1 MKTRWRIPGLFVA
14 LLVFVLPAQAVI
26 DRVIDKTFEVKPG
39 TITVR
44 ADTFSGGITVT
55 TSDDPQVRVLVR
67 QTVEATDEKAAEK
80 LLAGLDVKLEQS
92 ADGVVAL
99 KIHPRHAVRWTWQN
113 WSPAA
118 LAIEIRAPRNCQLD
132 LQSQEGAI
140 TVGTIKGN
148 VRART
153 AAGTIFIGEID
164 GEIAATNT
172 RGDISV
178 TACTGSL
185 KLLAKNGNVL
195 IGRSGGRA
203 ELSAVDGVI
212 EVQAARGPVIARG
225 NRTDIKV
232 SFVHPLQEASDLSAD
247 GGDVTVGFDPRSAA
261 TLNARASKFSSVRVR
276 DLVVTPVRGKP
287 GDSALTGTLNGG
299 GPLIKIRASGGH
311 VRLNAVP
318 SP

>member
-1 MKTRWRIPGLFVA
+1 MKTRWSFPGLLLA
-14 LLVFVLPAQAVI
+14 LTVFVLPAQAVI
-26 DRVIDKTFEVKPG
+26 DRVIDKTFDVKSG
-39 TITVR
+39 AITVR
-44 ADTFSGGITVT
+44 AETFSGGITVT
-55 TSDDPQVRVLVR
+55 PSDEPQVRVTVR

-80 LLAGLDVKLEQS
+80 LLAGLDVSLEQS
-92 ADGVVAL
+92 AADVVVL

-113 WSPAA
+113 WSPAS
-118 LAIEIRAPRNCQLD
+118 LAIEIRTPHSCHLD

-140 TVGTIKGN
+140 TVAALKGN

-164 GEIAATNT
+164 GEIAATNG
-172 RGDISV
+172 RGDISI
-178 TACTGSL
+178 TACNGPL

-195 IGRSGGRA
+195 IGRSGARA
-203 ELSAVDGVI
+203 ELSAVDGLI

-232 SFVHPLQEASDLSAD
+232 SFVHPLQEASDLNAD

-261 TLNARASKFSSVRVR
+261 TLNARASKFGSVRVR
-276 DLVVTPVRGKP
+276 DLTITPVKGKS

-299 GPLIKIRASGGH
+299 GPLIKIRASGGN

-318 SP
+318 AL